1 MASNEKISLALLTA
15 GHLVNDLYGGLLPAL
30 YPIFQVLYGSSYAQI
45 GLYTAAYLLGSA
57 FFQPFFGHM
66 YDRYRLRLMLPLSLV
81 LGGVGIGLLGFAQS
95 FEISLLL
102 VIIAGFGAAIFH
114 PVASALST
122 SKPKSASLM
131 FSIFMVG
138 GRIGAAIGPLVGLAL
153 YNSLGLGGL
162 ALLLIPPLLLSHSL
176 YSISHAGMIETRG
189 SGKPSISNVE
199 DDHRSGILL
208 SVISIQASLVT
219 FLGVGI
225 SILSNGVTQFISTFS
240 VFLGFGKEF
249 GALLLTANFIGAMI
263 GVPILVR
270 LSDKIGR
277 RLASILLAVSASILT
292 VLLCFPN
299 CYLMIVMM
307 IGLGAF
313 ATSIHTILILI
324 LHELM
329 PERKGLATSL
339 IYGIA
344 FGIGGLTAPLIG
356 HLIDVGGFISTFQ
369 ILALIGIIS
378 ATPLIFMRL
387 RPSG

>member
-1 MASNEKISLALLTA
+1 MRKRSRITFAVHNALQVLEILGVITPTQRRVLEEVERNLRRGAVEQRLLRRDGRLKPSINILSQAAVAHLALPDQAIRVAEPAPHPTSGPRRLGWKTPP
-15 GHLVNDLYGGLLPAL
+15 HPAL
-30 YPIFQVLYGSSYAQI
+30 PMRAHSHLQ
-45 GLYTAAYLLGSA
+45 GL
-57 FFQPFFGHM
+57 
-66 YDRYRLRLMLPLSLV
+66 
-81 LGGVGIGLLGFAQS
+81 I
-95 FEISLLL
+95 
-102 VIIAGFGAAIFH
+102 
-114 PVASALST
+114 
-122 SKPKSASLM
+122 
-131 FSIFMVG
+131 
-138 GRIGAAIGPLVGLAL
+138 
-153 YNSLGLGGL
+153 
-162 ALLLIPPLLLSHSL
+162 
-176 YSISHAGMIETRG
+176 SISHAGMIEARG
-189 SGKPSISNVE
+189 SGKPPVSNVE
-199 DDHRSGILL
+199 DDHGSSILL

-225 SILSNGVTQFISTFS
+225 SILSNGVTQFISMFS

-270 LSDKIGR
+270 LSDKIRR
-277 RLASILLAVSASILT
+277 RLVSILLAVSASILT

-299 CYLMIVMM
+299 RYLMIVIM

-344 FGIGGLTAPLIG
+344 FGIGGLTAPLTG

-387 RPSG
+387 RPPR